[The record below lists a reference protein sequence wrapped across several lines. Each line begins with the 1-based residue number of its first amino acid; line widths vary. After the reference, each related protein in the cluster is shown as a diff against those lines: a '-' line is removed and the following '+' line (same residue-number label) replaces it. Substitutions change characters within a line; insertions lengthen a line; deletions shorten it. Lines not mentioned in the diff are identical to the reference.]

1 MNMREIAR
9 LAGVSSATVSRVISG
24 SGLVREDTARRVQ
37 KILDESQFIPNPSA
51 TTLKYGRSKTIGLI
65 VPDISN
71 GFFAE
76 FVGAFEDLLIEIDHE
91 VLLTSAQTP
100 DKLLKSIR
108 RMLMRQVDGVV
119 LMASEFETEAVEP
132 LLLKNVPIVTVDRR
146 HARIGCSDVS
156 IDYETGTQQAVQ
168 HLASLG
174 HSRIGYI
181 AGLHGP
187 HTTKVRAEAFAAAL
201 RGAGLSFD
209 PALVRYG
216 NYRINGGESTVPSLM
231 TIASP
236 PTAILTA
243 NDMTAFGAIQGL
255 HRMGLSV
262 PRDLSVIGVDDVVM
276 SQVSQP
282 PLSTI
287 RIPRR
292 RMARLCLEALDFSKD
307 RVDQLGTQL
316 SIPTELVVRESTAP
330 PRCLHATSASRRSQ
344 ATKKAKA
351 TGSRNA

>member
-91 VLLTSAQTP
+91 VLLTSAQTSE
-100 DKLLKSIR
+100 KLLKSIR
-108 RMLMRQVDGVV
+108 RMLMRQVDGAV
-119 LMASEFETEAVEP
+119 LMASEFETEAAEP

-146 HARIGCSDVS
+146 HARVGCSDVS

-168 HLASLG
+168 YLASLG
-174 HSRIGYI
+174 HRRIGYI
-181 AGLHGP
+181 AGSEGP
-187 HTTKVRAEAFAAAL
+187 HTTEVRRLAFADAL
-201 RGAGLSFD
+201 RGAGLQYH
-209 PALVRYG
+209 PELVHYG
-216 NYRINGGESTVPSLM
+216 NYRITGGEEAMPILM
-231 TIASP
+231 KATHP

-255 HRMGLSV
+255 HRMGLTV
-262 PRDLSVIGVDDVVM
+262 PRDVSIMGVDDVVM
-276 SQVSQP
+276 GQVSQP

-292 RMARLCLEALDFSKD
+292 RLARLCLEAMDFSKEHA
-307 RVDQLGTQL
+307 DQMGTQL
-316 SIPTELVVRESTAP
+316 SVTTELIVRESTAAP
-330 PRCLHATSASRRSQ
+330 NRRR
-344 ATKKAKA
+344 TA
-351 TGSRNA
+351 TGKQSIRT